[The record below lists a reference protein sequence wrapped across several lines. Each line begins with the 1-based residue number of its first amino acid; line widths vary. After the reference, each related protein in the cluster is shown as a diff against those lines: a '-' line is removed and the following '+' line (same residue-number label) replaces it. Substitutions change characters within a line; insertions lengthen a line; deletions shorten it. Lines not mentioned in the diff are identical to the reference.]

1 VVICTD
7 SDAARPA
14 TLALV
19 ASVMRH
25 LQAEATFV
33 SVQSPSAPRADVASS
48 FQRLLDAR
56 AELLETHGLDIRT
69 DVQIGEFDEW
79 VATLA
84 LTDDNTLIV
93 LGFDGN
99 AAQIEAALTQRFQ
112 PLFAGR
118 CPVLLSCS
126 NASAASLARAAGA
139 RTNNDEPGLA
149 DVARG

>member
-1 VVICTD
+1 MICTD

-25 LQAEATFV
+25 LHAEATFV
-33 SVQSPSAPRADVASS
+33 SVQSPSAPRAEVAGS

-69 DVQIGEFDEW
+69 DVQIGELDEW
-79 VATLA
+79 TARLA
-84 LTDDNTLIV
+84 LTDDSALIV
-93 LGFDGN
+93 LGLDGDV
-99 AAQIEAALTQRFQ
+99 AQIEVALTRRFQ
-112 PLFAGR
+112 TLFTGR

-126 NASAASLARAAGA
+126 NASAASLAKAAGA
-139 RTNNDEPGLA
+139 PRHPEDR
-149 DVARG
+149 DVAGATPA